1 MNLPPPQYTDAMELA
16 RGPRPVV
23 VSEPPFPFEWP
34 NDLVDMLGGD
44 HFVFVAAQENPA
56 AS

>member
-1 MNLPPPQYTDAMELA
+1 MHLPPPQYTDAMELA